1 MSDLKNKKIK
11 EDINSSSH
19 YRKIILS
26 NIKHDLTNPVNAIL
40 GYSELMLEIVQD
52 KKNEELKRDL
62 QSIYTCGTTILTHI
76 NEINFTNV
84 EKQTIKHHMDQD
96 KSLAI
101 IPGGFNELSLTKY
114 ANMIKF
120 DEKPTHENLIT

>member
-1 MSDLKNKKIK
+1 MNTPV
-11 EDINSSSH
+11 H

-76 NEINFTNV
+76 NEINFTN
-84 EKQTIKHHMDQD
+84 
-96 KSLAI
+96 AI
-101 IPGGFNELSLTKY
+101 NKKIGLTNQHRKY
-114 ANMIKF
+114 AYVPNGEYKLN
-120 DEKPTHENLIT
+120 DNLFFVKSEY